1 MSESEKHM
9 NTANI
14 TTSVRSGAHPSL
26 RWRVADITVTVVIAV
41 ASGVVFWAVDLI
53 YQPVASVFQVVP
65 GLSSLLD
72 GLYYFAGPLA
82 ILIVRKPGA
91 ALFAELIAAFVEAMM
106 GSQWGGMGTLIP
118 GLVQGLGAELAF
130 LFFAYRVWNIG
141 TAMLSGALAGLGGV
155 LISWPLFHAG
165 AAASYMVVTFICS
178 IISGMI
184 LSGALMWYLCRAI
197 AATGTIERFGAGR
210 AMRGQNA

>member
-1 MSESEKHM
+1 M
-9 NTANI
+9 
-14 TTSVRSGAHPSL
+14 
-26 RWRVADITVTVVIAV
+26 VIAV

-141 TAMLSGALAGLGGV
+141 TAMLSGALAGSAVCSSRGR
-155 LISWPLFHAG
+155 SSTRAPRRATWASPSS
-165 AAASYMVVTFICS
+165 AASS
-178 IISGMI
+178 P
-184 LSGALMWYLCRAI
+184 A
-197 AATGTIERFGAGR
+197 
-210 AMRGQNA
+210 

>member
-26 RWRVADITVTVVIAV
+26 RWRVADIAVTVVIAV

-72 GLYYFAGPLA
+72 GLYYFAAPLA

-118 GLVQGLGAELAF
+118 GLVQGLGAELA
-130 LFFAYRVWNIG
+130 YRVWNIG
-141 TAMLSGALAGLGGV
+141 TAMLSGALAGLGGC
-155 LISWPLFHAG
+155 SSRGRSSTRASRRATWSSPSS
-165 AAASYMVVTFICS
+165 AASS
-178 IISGMI
+178 P
-184 LSGALMWYLCRAI
+184 A
-197 AATGTIERFGAGR
+197 
-210 AMRGQNA
+210 